1 MEEYTSYAM
10 NNISFSGLYTQYY
23 KRSFLFVKSYVRD
36 DMVAE
41 DIASEALIQLWETLK
56 TETVNTPLALL
67 TTILK
72 NKALN
77 YLKHQAIEWEA
88 MEDISDK
95 QIRDTSYRIATL
107 QACNPEEMFS
117 SEITRILEDTLASLP
132 EQTTF
137 ISESQAAPSII
148 SPIMECPETSCSS
161 FSTHTC
167 ASKES
172 AVLTNAAAARACSP
186 FSFVIFSIL
195 ETPDVVIRCPFPQ
208 V

>member
-1 MEEYTSYAM
+1 M

-77 YLKHQAIEWEA
+77 YLKHQAIEWE
-88 MEDISDK
+88 
-95 QIRDTSYRIATL
+95 
-107 QACNPEEMFS
+107 
-117 SEITRILEDTLASLP
+117 
-132 EQTTF
+132 
-137 ISESQAAPSII
+137 SIG
-148 SPIMECPETSCSS
+148 CTG
-161 FSTHTC
+161 
-167 ASKES
+167 
-172 AVLTNAAAARACSP
+172 
-186 FSFVIFSIL
+186 
-195 ETPDVVIRCPFPQ
+195 
-208 V
+208 

>member
-1 MEEYTSYAM
+1 M

-117 SEITRILEDTLASLP
+117 SEITRILEDTFASLP
-132 EQTTF
+132 EQTRQIF
-137 ISESQAAPSII
+137 IMSRYEQMSVKEIAETLHLAPKSVEYHITK
-148 SPIMECPETSCSS
+148 SL
-161 FSTHTC
+161 
-167 ASKES
+167 K
-172 AVLTNAAAARACSP
+172 VLRIALKDYLP
-186 FSFVIFSIL
+186 VFWWFL
-195 ETPDVVIRCPFPQ
+195 
-208 V
+208 

>member
-1 MEEYTSYAM
+1 M

-77 YLKHQAIEWEA
+77 YLKHQAIKYLVDF
-88 MEDISDK
+88 MV
-95 QIRDTSYRIATL
+95 
-107 QACNPEEMFS
+107 
-117 SEITRILEDTLASLP
+117 LELLLL
-132 EQTTF
+132 
-137 ISESQAAPSII
+137 
-148 SPIMECPETSCSS
+148 M
-161 FSTHTC
+161 
-167 ASKES
+167 
-172 AVLTNAAAARACSP
+172 L
-186 FSFVIFSIL
+186 
-195 ETPDVVIRCPFPQ
+195 
-208 V
+208 